1 MTSTANGGEGEH
13 LDAPRRYKGIPDT
26 AKEAT
31 MDIKII
37 KHSDIANCPK
47 RSLLPQHYR
56 DDGTCLCDDP
66 YGHPETAPNLS
77 ISADGTTMM
86 NPTSIEIHEN
96 IIQSRRI

>member
-1 MTSTANGGEGEH
+1 
-13 LDAPRRYKGIPDT
+13 
-26 AKEAT
+26 

-56 DDGTCLCDDP
+56 DDGTCLCDS

-77 ISADGTTMM
+77 ISADGETVLKRYHVFGVVYAKDR
-86 NPTSIEIHEN
+86 EAAQRAVDLAAVYLDRARLEE
-96 IIQSRRI
+96 

>member
-1 MTSTANGGEGEH
+1 
-13 LDAPRRYKGIPDT
+13 
-26 AKEAT
+26 

-66 YGHPETAPNLS
+66 YGHPETALQE
-77 ISADGTTMM
+77 T
-86 NPTSIEIHEN
+86 IEIHEN